1 MKTLKIGLCVADR
14 SEYVPIAEAM
24 EELGALRKDFFSRK
38 GHIYTLEKGNV
49 NIELYSVLSGIGMV
63 NAAAASMYL
72 VNLGCEII
80 INTGYSGG
88 ISGVKAGQV
97 VVGTKFIEH
106 DFDLTGIGYKEF
118 EKPEQEYVYG
128 ADTSL
133 SKAALSVFEGSKEC
147 VMLSGD
153 RFVSSSADK
162 ERFTK
167 MFDSAV
173 CCDMETAAVAYV
185 CALSGTKYL
194 SVRLVSDTAGDDSA
208 GEYMESLSS
217 NITNGFADI
226 VLKTLDI
233 IASEV

>member
-14 SEYVPIAEAM
+14 GEYVPIAEAL
-24 EELGALRKDFFSRK
+24 EKLGATRKNFFSRDGLFYQVQLK
-38 GHIYTLEKGNV
+38 EKTV
-49 NIELYSVLSGIGMV
+49 EVYAVLSGIGMV
-63 NAAAASMYL
+63 NASAATMYL

-88 ISGVKAGQV
+88 ISGVRAGQV

-118 EKPEQEYVYG
+118 EKPEQEYIYG
-128 ADTSL
+128 ADIEL
-133 SKAALSVFEGSKEC
+133 SKAALQAFDGATEC

-153 RFVSSSADK
+153 RFISSTADK

-167 MFDSAV
+167 MFDGAV

-185 CALSGTKYL
+185 CELADVKYV
-194 SVRLVSDTAGDDSA
+194 SVRLVSDTASDDSA
-208 GEYMESLSS
+208 GEYMDSLNSD
-217 NITNGFADI
+217 ITNGFADV

-233 IASEV
+233 IA